1 MVLSF
6 PYNLGLSF
14 CRELELQRKLNACRQ
29 AIKEKGAIDQIIM
42 QGIFFGL
49 PRSGKTST
57 KKRLVGKKP
66 ALEQTSTGV
75 AEKVSRVEIEKST
88 VHSTSQS
95 TWNEVTEL
103 NEETALVVEDIADHL
118 GANVQQETAAASFS
132 QAVVPKKHKSPDSN
146 QSKISIIVR
155 KVKAMFVRKRRSNT
169 TTNER
174 IVLQPDELQVLT
186 TALQSTGAILSLRGG
201 REWTIYI
208 SDAGGQSE
216 FQEMLPALVSGPSL
230 YFLTFP
236 LHKGLNERFVVEYQH
251 PNGKSI
257 VPFEDSC
264 TVKEVLLQSLASIA
278 STRSYIRVEDGKP
291 VTPKVLFIATH
302 RDKLQSE
309 QQLIKIDQELQEII
323 KKTAAYKEN
332 MIVFYSKEQMVF
344 ALNNTSDDDTDIQHV
359 RDAVER
365 IGTHGDEY
373 KIQTPYTWMIFA
385 ITLRHLP
392 EKVLSIDKCMEIANE
407 CGIDTNQELNDALW
421 FLHHNVGIVRHFQ
434 EHPDL
439 KDVVIKEPQYIFD
452 KVTELIVDTFTFQGV
467 GPYEYEEFTKKGI
480 FPADSI
486 KTLSTESDTL
496 TGEKFG
502 DLLEHLHII
511 APIEEEGKI
520 VKYFAPAALSHAE
533 LPPDAPSKEIIPPMH
548 IVFESGFCPKGM
560 FGALVVSSLKN
571 SKRSQFEWILK
582 EDKIYRDQICLSIGP
597 YSDSFRFSLSPTNI
611 KISLSATTDRKRKVP
626 LDAIC
631 WDVRCEIESSIR
643 NVTEA
648 LHYTQRA
655 AHHLA
660 FACPEPPPHDQSHA
674 ATVKFSPKG
683 EPCTMICQLSG
694 KLYDLP
700 DGYMIWFNEV
710 DLPKTFSPPKLHQV
724 DLIDGNGK
732 TVKVIEQAAAKWERV
747 ATRLYF
753 ESHDISRIKKDN
765 PLQSFEACQT
775 VFIEWLNGK
784 GRKPISWE
792 TLIKALKEADLSE
805 LAADLEVVLSA

>member
-1 MVLSF
+1 
-6 PYNLGLSF
+6 
-14 CRELELQRKLNACRQ
+14 
-29 AIKEKGAIDQIIM
+29 M

-66 ALEQTSTGV
+66 ALKQTSTGV
-75 AEKVSRVEIEKST
+75 AEKVSRVELDKST
-88 VHSTSQS
+88 IQHLSQY

-103 NEETALVVEDIADHL
+103 SDETALVIEEIVDHVA
-118 GANVQQETAAASFS
+118 ANVQEVNDGAVAIVLTDDIDHKQESGIEHNLGAS
-132 QAVVPKKHKSPDSN
+132 KDGR
-146 QSKISIIVR
+146 IRTIVR
-155 KVKAMFVRKRRSNT
+155 KVKAMFKRKPRNVSHDQQEHRGNT
-169 TTNER
+169 PSPLEVAPNQEDAATHLR
-174 IVLQPDELQVLT
+174 LLSS
-186 TALQSTGAILSLRGG
+186 ALQRSSITIFQRG
-201 REWTIYI
+201 ENQWTIYI

-236 LHKGLNERFVVEYQH
+236 LHKGLNERFIVEYQH

-407 CGIDTNQELNDALW
+407 CGINTKQELNDALW

-486 KTLSTESDTL
+486 KTLSTESDIL

-502 DLLEHLHII
+502 DLLEHLHIV
-511 APIEEEGKI
+511 APIEDEGKI

-533 LPPDAPSKEIIPPMH
+533 LPPDTPSKEVIPPMH

-631 WDVRCEIESSIR
+631 WDVRREIESSIR
-643 NVTEA
+643 NVTET

-674 ATVKFSPKG
+674 ATIKFSPKG

-724 DLIDGNGK
+724 DLIEGNGK

-753 ESHDISRIKKDN
+753 GSHDICRIKKDYPN
-765 PLQSFEACQT
+765 QSFEACQT

-805 LAADLEVVLSA
+805 LAADLEVVLSAS

>member
-1 MVLSF
+1 MTEMHIIVLSF
-6 PYNLGLSF
+6 LYILGPPLF
-14 CRELELQRKLNACRQ
+14 CELELQRKLNACRQ

-66 ALEQTSTGV
+66 DLKQTSTGV
-75 AEKVSRVEIEKST
+75 AQKVSRVELDKST
-88 VHSTSQS
+88 VQCLSQY

-103 NEETALVVEDIADHL
+103 SDETSLVIEEIVDHIA
-118 GANVQQETAAASFS
+118 ANVQEVGDS
-132 QAVVPKKHKSPDSN
+132 AVANVSTDDIDPMHESGIEHNLATPNDGW
-146 QSKISIIVR
+146 IRTIVR
-155 KVKAMFVRKRRSNT
+155 KVKAMFERKPRNVSQDQQEHRGNT
-169 TTNER
+169 PSPQEAAPNQENAATH
-174 IVLQPDELQVLT
+174 LQFLSS
-186 TALQSTGAILSLRGG
+186 ALQRSSITIFKRG
-201 REWTIYI
+201 ENQWTIYI

-216 FQEMLPALVSGPSL
+216 FQEILPALVSGPSL

-365 IGTHGDEY
+365 IGTQGDEY

-385 ITLRHLP
+385 ITLRHLH

-407 CGIDTNQELNDALW
+407 CGINTRQELNDALW

-502 DLLEHLHII
+502 DLLEHLHIV
-511 APIEEEGKI
+511 APIEEDGKV

-533 LPPDAPSKEIIPPMH
+533 LPPNTKVEDDIPPLQ

-560 FGALVVSSLKN
+560 FGALVVDLLKKSKESL
-571 SKRSQFEWILK
+571 FEWTLK
-582 EDKIYRDQICLSIGP
+582 EKAIYRDQISLSVGP
-597 YSDSFRFSLSPTNI
+597 YDSYTFSLSPTRI
-611 KISLSATTDRKRKVP
+611 KIALNTSINRNRTIP
-626 LDAIC
+626 LGQIC
-631 WDVRCEIESSIR
+631 CTVRREIEISICA
-643 NVTEA
+643 VKEA

-674 ATVKFSPKG
+674 ATINFSPTQ
-683 EPCTMICQLSG
+683 EPCTMSCPLNN
-694 KLYDLP
+694 KCYNLP
-700 DGYMIWFNEV
+700 DNYQLWFDEV
-710 DLPKTFSPPKLHQV
+710 
-724 DLIDGNGK
+724 
-732 TVKVIEQAAAKWERV
+732 
-747 ATRLYF
+747 
-753 ESHDISRIKKDN
+753 
-765 PLQSFEACQT
+765 SF
-775 VFIEWLNGK
+775 
-784 GRKPISWE
+784 
-792 TLIKALKEADLSE
+792 
-805 LAADLEVVLSA
+805 

>member
-1 MVLSF
+1 
-6 PYNLGLSF
+6 
-14 CRELELQRKLNACRQ
+14 
-29 AIKEKGAIDQIIM
+29 M

-66 ALEQTSTGV
+66 ALKQTSTGV
-75 AEKVSRVEIEKST
+75 AEKVSRVELEKST
-88 VHSTSQS
+88 VQHLSQY

-103 NEETALVVEDIADHL
+103 SDETAVVIEEIVDHIA
-118 GANVQQETAAASFS
+118 ANVQQIGDS
-132 QAVVPKKHKSPDSN
+132 AVVNVSTDDINPIQEGGMEHNLATPKDGR
-146 QSKISIIVR
+146 IRTIVR
-155 KVKAMFVRKRRSNT
+155 KVKAMFKRKPRNVSHDQEEHRGNT
-169 TTNER
+169 
-174 IVLQPDELQVLT
+174 QELAPNQENAVTHLRLLSS
-186 TALQSTGAILSLRGG
+186 ALQRSSITIFQRG
-201 REWTIYI
+201 ENQWTIYI

-251 PNGKSI
+251 PNGKCI

-278 STRSYIRVEDGKP
+278 STRSYIRLEDGKS

-332 MIVFYSKEQMVF
+332 MIEFYSEEQMVF

-365 IGTHGDEY
+365 IGTRGDEY

-385 ITLRHLP
+385 ITLRHLH

-407 CGIDTNQELNDALW
+407 CGIDTRQELNDALW

-467 GPYEYEEFTKKGI
+467 GPHEHEEFTKKGI

-486 KTLSTESDTL
+486 KTLSSDSDTL

-511 APIEEEGKI
+511 APIEEDGKV

-533 LPPDAPSKEIIPPMH
+533 LPPDTPTKEDIPPMH

-597 YSDSFRFSLSPTNI
+597 YLDSFRFSLSPTNI
-611 KISLSATTDRKRKVP
+611 KISLSTTSDRDRKVP
-626 LDAIC
+626 LDALC
-631 WDVRCEIESSIR
+631 RDVRREVESSIR

-674 ATVKFSPKG
+674 AIIKFSPKG

-700 DGYMIWFNEV
+700 DGYMVWFNEV

-753 ESHDISRIKKDN
+753 ESHDICRIKKDN

-805 LAADLEVVLSA
+805 LAADLEVVLSAS

>member
-1 MVLSF
+1 MKEMHIIVLSF
-6 PYNLGLSF
+6 LYILEPPLF
-14 CRELELQRKLNACRQ
+14 RELELQRKLNACRQ

-66 ALEQTSTGV
+66 ALKQTSTGV

-88 VHSTSQS
+88 VHSTSKS

-132 QAVVPKKHKSPDSN
+132 QAVVPKKHKSPGSN

-186 TALQSTGAILSLRGG
+186 TALQSTGTTLSLRGG

-264 TVKEVLLQSLASIA
+264 TIKEVLLQSLASIA

-365 IGTHGDEY
+365 IGTHGEEY

-502 DLLEHLHII
+502 DLLEHLHIV
-511 APIEEEGKI
+511 APIEEDGKV

-533 LPPDAPSKEIIPPMH
+533 LPPNTKAEDDIPPLQ

-560 FGALVVSSLKN
+560 FGALVVDLLKKSKESL
-571 SKRSQFEWILK
+571 FEWKLK
-582 EDKIYRDQICLSIGP
+582 EKAIYRDQISLSVGP
-597 YSDSFRFSLSPTNI
+597 YDSYTFSLSPTRI
-611 KISLSATTDRKRKVP
+611 KIVLNTSINRNRTISLGQ
-626 LDAIC
+626 IC
-631 WDVRCEIESSIR
+631 CTVRREIEISICA
-643 NVTEA
+643 VKEA

-660 FACPEPPPHDQSHA
+660 FACPEQPPHDQSHA
-674 ATVKFSPKG
+674 ATINFSPTQ
-683 EPCTMICQLSG
+683 EPCTMSCPLNN
-694 KLYDLP
+694 KCYNLP
-700 DGYMIWFNEV
+700 DNYQLWFDEV
-710 DLPKTFSPPKLHQV
+710 
-724 DLIDGNGK
+724 
-732 TVKVIEQAAAKWERV
+732 
-747 ATRLYF
+747 
-753 ESHDISRIKKDN
+753 
-765 PLQSFEACQT
+765 SF
-775 VFIEWLNGK
+775 
-784 GRKPISWE
+784 
-792 TLIKALKEADLSE
+792 
-805 LAADLEVVLSA
+805 

>member
-1 MVLSF
+1 MNV
-6 PYNLGLSF
+6 
-14 CRELELQRKLNACRQ
+14 CRQ
-29 AIKEKGAIDQIIM
+29 AIQDKGGIDQIIM

-66 ALEQTSTGV
+66 ALKQTSTGV
-75 AEKVSRVEIEKST
+75 AEKVSRVELDKST
-88 VHSTSQS
+88 VQHLSQY

-103 NEETALVVEDIADHL
+103 SDETALVIEEIVDHVA
-118 GANVQQETAAASFS
+118 ANVQQIDVANVSTDDIDHMQESRMEHNLAT
-132 QAVVPKKHKSPDSN
+132 
-146 QSKISIIVR
+146 SKDGRIRTIVR
-155 KVKAMFVRKRRSNT
+155 KEEHRGST
-169 TTNER
+169 PSP
-174 IVLQPDELQVLT
+174 QELVPNQEDAATHLRLLSS
-186 TALQSTGAILSLRGG
+186 ALQRSSITVLFQRG
-201 REWTIYI
+201 ENQWTIYI

-264 TVKEVLLQSLASIA
+264 TVKEVLLQSLASVA
-278 STRSYIRVEDGKP
+278 STRSYIRVDDGKP

-309 QQLIKIDQELQEII
+309 QQLIKIDQELQEIV

-332 MIVFYSKEQMVF
+332 MIVFYSKDQMVF
-344 ALNNTSDDDTDIQHV
+344 ALDNTSEDDTDIQHV

-365 IGTHGDEY
+365 IGTHGKEY
-373 KIQTPYTWMIFA
+373 KIRTPYTWMIFA
-385 ITLRHLP
+385 IILRHLP
-392 EKVLSIDKCMEIANE
+392 EKVLSIDKCMKIANE
-407 CGIDTNQELNDALW
+407 CGIDTKQELNDALW

-467 GPYEYEEFTKKGI
+467 GPYEHEEFTRKGI

-486 KTLSTESDTL
+486 KTMSTESDTL
-496 TGEKFG
+496 SGEKFG

-511 APIEEEGKI
+511 APIKEDGKI

-533 LPPDAPSKEIIPPMH
+533 LPPDTLSKEVIPPMH

-571 SKRSQFEWILK
+571 SKRSQFEWILN

-597 YSDSFRFSLSPTNI
+597 YLDSFRFSLSPTNI
-611 KISLSATTDRKRKVP
+611 KISLSATTDRNRKVP

-631 WDVRCEIESSIR
+631 KDVRREVESSIR

-674 ATVKFSPKG
+674 ATIKFSPKG

-700 DGYMIWFNEV
+700 DGYMVWFNEV

-753 ESHDISRIKKDN
+753 ESHDICRIKKDN

-792 TLIKALKEADLSE
+792 TLIKALKEADLSK
-805 LAADLEVVLSA
+805 LAADLEVVLSAS